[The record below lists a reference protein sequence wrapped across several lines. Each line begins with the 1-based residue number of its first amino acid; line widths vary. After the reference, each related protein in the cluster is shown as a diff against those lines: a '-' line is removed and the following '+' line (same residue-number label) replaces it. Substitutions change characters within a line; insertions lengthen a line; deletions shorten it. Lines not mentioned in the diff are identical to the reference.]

1 MNTRDRFLAVLL
13 IALIGV
19 GVAGAAGYLLVYEPV
34 QEKTAAAATLDKE
47 VADLTA
53 QWNKFTRDRKRLDE
67 VKRRSLPADE
77 PLAKQEYNDMLIRLV
92 RRAGIPP
99 GFTVTPNTSPDARG
113 VPLLPG
119 NAKKPAYTKVV
130 STVEFSKADMWAVRD
145 FLEGYYKLNLLHQIT
160 NISISRKEDAAA
172 AGGRP
177 RAADTRSASRKDLT
191 VKLTTEAIIL
201 DGAENRRTL
210 LPVSRA
216 FAAVGG
222 MPGYSAVADTPEVG
236 RGLTPLQLAPVLA
249 ARTRDYS
256 YLAVKDIF
264 HGPLPAPKPLSVERI
279 TDVAVKQ
286 GDPVGPVKVPLGGE
300 MEYLG
305 EITLKATAGGRFLPP
320 EALVVDQ
327 EAGTLTITPPEGES
341 GSDTVTVVAKSE
353 FGQEAK
359 TSFRFTVDPP
369 KVVAKEDISG
379 AVRLIGV
386 SLKSD
391 GTATAIIRDDAN
403 RAKYEVEATRRRVK
417 VVKYFYAGTTK
428 KKDPEYDSP
437 DELVIA
443 DDSSSTNRRF
453 KVVAVDEDALIVQ
466 DLKPAEVPP
475 PKPAGKDKG
484 GRDKGKENEPAK
496 TEAPAPK
503 AGSDAP
509 VEGPPLYRWSSGKSL
524 AKLVRVPA
532 DEADRILRKAA
543 EAGPVGATAVA
554 ATAPPPAGE

>member
-19 GVAGAAGYLLVYEPV
+19 GVAGAAGYLLVYEPI

-130 STVEFSKADMWAVRD
+130 SVVEFSKADMWAVRD

-160 NISISRKEDAAA
+160 NISISRKEEAAT

-279 TDVAVKQ
+279 ADVAVRQ

-305 EITLKATAGGRFLPP
+305 EVGLKVTAGGRLLPP
-320 EALVVDQ
+320 EAIAVD
-327 EAGTLTITPPEGES
+327 EDARTITITPPEGES
-341 GSDTVTVVAKSE
+341 GSDTVTVVARSE

-359 TSFRFTVDPP
+359 GSFRFTVDPP
-369 KVVAKEDISG
+369 KVVAKEDVSA
-379 AVRLIGV
+379 AVRLIAV
-386 SLKSD
+386 STASD
-391 GTATAIIRDDAN
+391 GTATAVVRDNAN
-403 RAKYEVEATRRRVK
+403 RQKYEIEATRRRVK
-417 VVKYFYAGTTK
+417 VVKYFYAGATK
-428 KKDPEYDSP
+428 KKDPDYHDPDKYVP

-443 DDSSSTNRRF
+443 PDATSTDRRF
-453 KVVAVDEDALIVQ
+453 RVVAVDEGGLIVQ
-466 DLKPAEVPP
+466 DLKPAEAPA
-475 PKPAGKDKG
+475 PKPGGKDKG
-484 GRDKGKENEPAK
+484 PKPAAKEEP
-496 TEAPAPK
+496 PK

-509 VEGPPLYRWSSGKSL
+509 AAAPVVYRWAAGKSL
-524 AKLVRVPA
+524 AELVRVPA